1 MLTGL
6 KLSCL
11 ASKIVLYRLEH
22 NAKVPIELLRNK
34 INIPTDRAQRVE
46 KKVLCQAIMYNL
58 GVMVI
63 KMSKS
68 SFFGFSAY
76 DSTNQSQSG
85 QNIQVH
91 VKDLI

>member
-22 NAKVPIELLRNK
+22 YAKVPIELLRNK

-46 KKVLCQAIMYNL
+46 KKLLCLAIMYNL

-68 SFFGFSAY
+68 
-76 DSTNQSQSG
+76 
-85 QNIQVH
+85 VH
-91 VKDLI
+91 FLDFLLMTVQISHSLGKIFKCM